1 MKQNLTQ
8 TKFHFWRQTMDN
20 TERFIKIARDAF
32 VAFLYD
38 PELPT
43 DVVDM
48 FELAIRREIMKD
60 QEINE
65 TNSTNT
71 TYTGLING

>member
-1 MKQNLTQ
+1 MNDTE
-8 TKFHFWRQTMDN
+8 KFIQ
-20 TERFIKIARDAF
+20 IARSAF
-32 VAFLYD
+32 VAFLD
-38 PELPT
+38 PELPE

-71 TYTGLING
+71 AYTGLING

>member
-1 MKQNLTQ
+1 
-8 TKFHFWRQTMDN
+8 MDN